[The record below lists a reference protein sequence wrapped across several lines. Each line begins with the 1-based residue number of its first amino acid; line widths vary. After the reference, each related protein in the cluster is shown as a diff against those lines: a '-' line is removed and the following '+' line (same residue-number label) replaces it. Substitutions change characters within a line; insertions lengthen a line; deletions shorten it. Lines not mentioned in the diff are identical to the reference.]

1 MSFFVELKRRNVFR
15 VGIAYLIG
23 SWLLAQIADL
33 LIDNIGAPD
42 WVMKTLFV
50 VLALGFPLSL
60 FFAWAFE
67 MTPDGVKRESEIDRS
82 QSITNVTGRK
92 LDRSIIFV
100 LVLALGYFAWDKF
113 SAQSQTVTP
122 VEPTIVEEVAIDKS
136 IAVLPFVNMSADAN
150 NEYFSDGLSEELL
163 NLLAK
168 VDGLKVAARTS
179 SFKFKKSEADIG
191 EIGRQLNVAT
201 VLEGSVR
208 RSGNHARITAQLIK
222 VDDGFHL
229 WSETYDRE
237 LDNIF
242 EVQDEIAK
250 AIVDALKLPLLGH
263 DAKPLTST
271 ATTDNFEAY
280 DLYLLGRH
288 HARVYSEEDFNRAIE
303 YYLRAIEID
312 PSFAAAYSGLADGYI
327 FLSDFGNMPQG
338 EAYQLARSAAEKAL
352 AIDPDSPE
360 AHTSMGLLLNSLRH
374 SGEAET
380 HFLNALEVN
389 PNYVNALLWY
399 CNNLNNQYRVS
410 EGMGLVMRAMNVDP
424 LSHNVRR
431 NYALQMSRVRR
442 FDDAQNEIQAFIA
455 AKPDDPMPYELW
467 GDLFMAKGLPQN
479 AVPMFR
485 NAHRLRP
492 GDIYMAA
499 QNVDAGLA
507 LDDEGLVAYWLQEA
521 RGRGIDGQW
530 TRKAENMV
538 MYAIG
543 DYSGLLRQV
552 DQLLEA
558 LPGQMQFLSYRS
570 VALMNLG
577 QTDAALET
585 LQSAL
590 ESSGYESGQG
600 LNGSQLL
607 IATQLANALDLNGD
621 NARRDALLAE
631 ITTVLGQ
638 LRQAEPAQ
646 QYVLFQNA
654 CLASVKNDLSGV
666 LHEMATAVDNGFRKH
681 WELLRNPIFKR
692 WQENPEFIAFYKGM
706 IDSAAAMRS
715 EYQINNPAELT
726 VAATKGVH

>member
-1 MSFFVELKRRNVFR
+1 M
-15 VGIAYLIG
+15 
-23 SWLLAQIADL
+23 
-33 LIDNIGAPD
+33 
-42 WVMKTLFV
+42 
-50 VLALGFPLSL
+50 
-60 FFAWAFE
+60 
-67 MTPDGVKRESEIDRS
+67 
-82 QSITNVTGRK
+82 
-92 LDRSIIFV
+92 
-100 LVLALGYFAWDKF
+100 
-113 SAQSQTVTP
+113 
-122 VEPTIVEEVAIDKS
+122 
-136 IAVLPFVNMSADAN
+136 
-150 NEYFSDGLSEELL
+150 
-163 NLLAK
+163 
-168 VDGLKVAARTS
+168 
-179 SFKFKKSEADIG
+179 
-191 EIGRQLNVAT
+191 
-201 VLEGSVR
+201 LEGSVR